1 VNGANNRN
9 KIKKQPKSNQNM
21 EEIDEFENKL
31 LEFDLNQIKIKI
43 IHFLLQKKENSAI
56 AISTN
61 IGKFPIL
68 NFFRILKELKCLE
81 NEGWIRNKVISYI
94 KYYSVVEKKN
104 FQNTLD
110 KIISNSSEKLE
121 KQKEVY
127 YSLLDIVKK
136 FEKQIKK
143 EIKVPEPSQDFKIPE
158 HTPEFIKNFLN
169 KISKNETLTPFKSEI
184 NIVVQLKRD
193 GLDFVL
199 NSLEIEMKSQKE
211 TFFGG
216 FIFCSI
222 ESKEFSQDILEKLHT
237 YNSNSL
243 KFMYKLE
250 NKGYI
255 ENKTRDLSDFSFS
268 EHIVNDVKKEMK
280 TNFSLKT
287 SYFSTEGVIESKI
300 YSENP
305 IVIGSLWAETDD
317 FLNIIKKNIFF

>member
-1 VNGANNRN
+1 
-9 KIKKQPKSNQNM
+9 M

-31 LEFDLNQIKIKI
+31 LEFDLNQFKIKI
-43 IHFLLQKKENSAI
+43 IYFLLNEKEKSAI
-56 AISTN
+56 AISNN
-61 IGKFPIL
+61 IGKYPIL
-68 NFFRILKELKCLE
+68 NFFRILKELKYLE
-81 NEGWIRNKVISYI
+81 NEGWIKSRVISYI
-94 KYYSVVEKKN
+94 KYYSVSDKKN

-121 KQKEVY
+121 KQKEIY

-136 FEKQIKK
+136 FEKTNKKDIKD
-143 EIKVPEPSQDFKIPE
+143 PEPLQDFKIPE

-169 KISKNETLTPFKSEI
+169 KISNNKSLTPFKSEI

-193 GLDFVL
+193 NLEFVL
-199 NSLEIEMKSQKE
+199 NSLEIEMKSQKNM
-211 TFFGG
+211 FFGG

-222 ESKEFSQDILEKLHT
+222 ESKEYSEELLEKLHI

-250 NKGYI
+250 SKGYI
-255 ENKTRDLSDFSFS
+255 ENKTRNLSDFSFS
-268 EHIVNDVKKEMK
+268 DQIANFEKEEIK

-287 SYFSTEGVIESKI
+287 SNFSTKGVIESKL

-305 IVIGSLWAETDD
+305 IFIGSLWAETDD
-317 FLNIIKKNIFF
+317 FLKIIKNNI

>member
-1 VNGANNRN
+1 
-9 KIKKQPKSNQNM
+9 M

-31 LEFDLNQIKIKI
+31 LEFDLNQFKIKI
-43 IHFLLQKKENSAI
+43 IYFLLNGKEKSAI

-68 NFFRILKELKCLE
+68 NFFRILKELKYLE
-81 NEGWIRNKVISYI
+81 NEGWIRSRVISYI

-104 FQNTLD
+104 FQNNLD

-136 FEKQIKK
+136 FEKTNKKDIKD
-143 EIKVPEPSQDFKIPE
+143 PEPLQDFKIPE

-169 KISKNETLTPFKSEI
+169 KISNNKSLTPFKSEI

-193 GLDFVL
+193 NLEFIL
-199 NSLEIEMKSQKE
+199 NSLEIEMKSQKNM
-211 TFFGG
+211 FFGG

-222 ESKEFSQDILEKLHT
+222 ESKEYSEEILEKLHI

-250 NKGYI
+250 SKGYI

-268 EHIVNDVKKEMK
+268 DQIAYFEKEEIK
-280 TNFSLKT
+280 TNFSLKV
-287 SYFSTEGVIESKI
+287 SNFSTEGVVESKL

-305 IVIGSLWAETDD
+305 LIIGSFWAETKD
-317 FLNIIKKNIFF
+317 FLKIIKKNISL

>member
-1 VNGANNRN
+1 
-9 KIKKQPKSNQNM
+9 M

-31 LEFDLNQIKIKI
+31 LEFDLNQFKIKI
-43 IHFLLQKKENSAI
+43 IYFLLNGKEKSAI
-56 AISTN
+56 AINTN

-68 NFFRILKELKCLE
+68 NFFRILKELKYLE
-81 NEGWIRNKVISYI
+81 NEGWIRSRVISYI

-104 FQNTLD
+104 FQNNLD

-121 KQKEVY
+121 KQKEAY

-136 FEKQIKK
+136 FEKTNKKDIKD
-143 EIKVPEPSQDFKIPE
+143 PEPLQDFKIPE

-169 KISKNETLTPFKSEI
+169 KISNNKSLTPFKSEI

-193 GLDFVL
+193 NLEFVL
-199 NSLEIEMKSQKE
+199 NSLEIEMKSQKNM
-211 TFFGG
+211 FFGG

-222 ESKEFSQDILEKLHT
+222 ESKEYSEELLEKLHI

-250 NKGYI
+250 SKGYI
-255 ENKTRDLSDFSFS
+255 ENKTRNLSDFSFS
-268 EHIVNDVKKEMK
+268 DQIANFEKEEIK
-280 TNFSLKT
+280 TNFSLKV
-287 SYFSTEGVIESKI
+287 SNFSTEGVVESKL

-305 IVIGSLWAETDD
+305 LIIGSFWAETKD
-317 FLNIIKKNIFF
+317 FLKIIKKNISL

>member
-1 VNGANNRN
+1 
-9 KIKKQPKSNQNM
+9 M

-31 LEFDLNQIKIKI
+31 LEFDLNQFKIKI
-43 IHFLLQKKENSAI
+43 IYFLLNGKEKSAI

-68 NFFRILKELKCLE
+68 NFFRILKELKYLE
-81 NEGWIRNKVISYI
+81 NEGWIRSRVISYI

-104 FQNTLD
+104 FQNNLD

-127 YSLLDIVKK
+127 YSLLDIVKN
-136 FEKQIKK
+136 FEKPTKK
-143 EIKVPEPSQDFKIPE
+143 DIKVPEPLQDFKIPE

-169 KISKNETLTPFKSEI
+169 KISNNKSLTPFKSEI

-193 GLDFVL
+193 NLEFIL
-199 NSLEIEMKSQKE
+199 NSLEIEMKSQKNM
-211 TFFGG
+211 FFGG

-222 ESKEFSQDILEKLHT
+222 ESKEYSEEILEKLHI

-250 NKGYI
+250 SKGYI

-268 EHIVNDVKKEMK
+268 DQIAYFEKEEIK
-280 TNFSLKT
+280 TNFSLKV
-287 SYFSTEGVIESKI
+287 SNFSTEGVVESKL

-305 IVIGSLWAETDD
+305 LIIGSFWAETKD
-317 FLNIIKKNIFF
+317 FLKIIKKNISL